1 MSETATASPT
11 SPSGHP
17 RSPTGAARATRAPWA
32 PAGVVLAAALLA
44 PLVLSAEYVDIT
56 GQALIAVVGA
66 VGLNLLTGYTGQLS
80 LGHAGLF
87 AMSGF
92 VAGVLSNSMGV
103 PFPLNILAGML
114 AGAVVGLILG
124 LPSLRLRGLYLV
136 LATVAFHFIA
146 VYLVTAYQST
156 RSGFQAIS
164 GITLD
169 PPEFGPLVIDTVT
182 KWYYLLLAIAVV
194 VVLFARNLIRTRPGR
209 AWVAVRH
216 GELVASALGVNV
228 LRYKLSAFVVSSVL
242 AALAGGL
249 LVQYAGSVAAETYT
263 FELAVAYLVMI
274 IVGGLGSITGAII
287 GAFIVTMAPEMIT
300 TALTWFNASSTFQTN
315 YLIPLQV
322 VIYGLLLVAF
332 LVFEPSGLV
341 GIGRR
346 VRRALDRRSRA

>member
-1 MSETATASPT
+1 MAMARPDLTQK
-11 SPSGHP
+11 
-17 RSPTGAARATRAPWA
+17 AAGQSRAPKGRERLTRRL
-32 PAGVVLAAALLA
+32 PLGVVLAVALGA
-44 PLVLSAEYVDIT
+44 PLLLTPEYVDIT
-56 GQALIAVVGA
+56 GQALIAVIGA

-103 PFPLNILAGML
+103 PFPLNILAGMV
-114 AGAVVGLILG
+114 AGGVIGLILG

-156 RSGFQAIS
+156 RTGFVAIS

-169 PPEFGPLVIDTVT
+169 PPAFGPLVIDSVT
-182 KWYYLLLAIAVV
+182 KWYYLLLAIALL
-194 VVLFARNLIRTRPGR
+194 VVLFAGNLVRTRPGR

-228 LRYKLSAFVVSSVL
+228 LRHKLSAFVVSSVM

-263 FELAVAYLVMI
+263 FELAIAYLVMI

-287 GAFIVTMAPEMIT
+287 GAFVVTMAPEIIT
-300 TALTWFNASSTFQTN
+300 TVLTWFNASSTFQSN

-332 LVFEPSGLV
+332 LLFEPRGLV
-341 GIGRR
+341 GVGRR
-346 VRRALDRRSRA
+346 FRRALTRRTSS

>member
-1 MSETATASPT
+1 MSETATAPELLPPGDGGS
-11 SPSGHP
+11 S
-17 RSPTGAARATRAPWA
+17 ARAPRDRFVQRLPIVAA
-32 PAGVVLAAALLA
+32 LAVALLA
-44 PLVLSAEYVDIT
+44 PLALTSEYVDIT
-56 GQALIAVVGA
+56 GQALIAVIGA

-92 VAGVLSNSMGV
+92 VTGVLSYSMGV
-103 PFPLNILAGML
+103 PFPLNILAGMV
-114 AGAVVGLILG
+114 AGAAIGLILG
-124 LPSLRLRGLYLV
+124 LPALRLRGLYLV

-146 VYLVTAYQST
+146 VYLVTAYQSS
-156 RSGFQAIS
+156 RSGFVAIS

-169 PPEFGPLVIDTVT
+169 QPKLGPLVIDSVT
-182 KWYYLLLAIAVV
+182 KWYYLLLAIAVL
-194 VVLFARNLIRTRPGR
+194 VVLFARNLVRTRPGR

-228 LRYKLSAFVVSSVL
+228 LRSKLSAFVVSSVM

-249 LVQYAGSVAAETYT
+249 LVQYAGSVAAESYP

-287 GAFIVTMAPEMIT
+287 GAFIVTMAPEVIT
-300 TALTWFNASSTFQTN
+300 TVLTTLNASSTFQTN

-332 LVFEPSGLV
+332 LLFEPSGLV

-346 VRRALDRRSRA
+346 VRRAINRRSRA